1 MKYKILI
8 TVISLISLNTN
19 SQEVLD
25 LKKATAITLENNLNI
40 KISENFEKIS
50 DNNTSFLNSGYL
62 PTISAGS
69 NFIKSNQNVE
79 IKTPSGLE
87 GTLENIESDSNSA
100 NISMNFIIV
109 DGAGRK
115 FNYRKSKELFNKS
128 KLEVVEV
135 IENTIFQL
143 YTVYFEACRLIEEQ
157 TIYKNNLDISQSRLD
172 RKRLELEYGQSTS
185 LEVLN
190 AEVDFKNDSINYLN
204 TISNLSNVK
213 RDLNLIMNVDSEKI
227 FELITEVNFLEFK
240 ELNDA
245 YSGAKENNTSLKI
258 DNKNVSISKN
268 EMMATKSTY
277 LPTIGLI
284 GSYGWNESINDN
296 PYAFFNKNIN
306 DGFSGGVSLSWDIF
320 NSGRK
325 IIANKNAKIKYENSK
340 IEKERKMNLFFNELN
355 SIYQTH
361 TNNLYIFEVQEKNLE
376 TNKLNF
382 DRNLEQYKLGRLSSI
397 QFRDAQL
404 KLQRAELQKNTSKYN
419 TKISELAL
427 MKISGQILT
436 KSYK

>member
-258 DNKNVSISKN
+258 DNKNISISKN
-268 EMMATKSTY
+268 EVMATKSTY

>member
-50 DNNTSFLNSGYL
+50 DYNTSFLNSGYL

-109 DGAGRK
+109 DGTGRK

-213 RDLNLIMNVDSEKI
+213 RDLNLIMNVDSEEI

-306 DGFSGGVSLSWDIF
+306 DGFSAGVSLSWDIF

>member
-1 MKYKILI
+1 
-8 TVISLISLNTN
+8 
-19 SQEVLD
+19 
-25 LKKATAITLENNLNI
+25 
-40 KISENFEKIS
+40 
-50 DNNTSFLNSGYL
+50 
-62 PTISAGS
+62 
-69 NFIKSNQNVE
+69 
-79 IKTPSGLE
+79 
-87 GTLENIESDSNSA
+87 
-100 NISMNFIIV
+100 
-109 DGAGRK
+109 
-115 FNYRKSKELFNKS
+115 
-128 KLEVVEV
+128 
-135 IENTIFQL
+135 
-143 YTVYFEACRLIEEQ
+143 
-157 TIYKNNLDISQSRLD
+157 
-172 RKRLELEYGQSTS
+172 
-185 LEVLN
+185 
-190 AEVDFKNDSINYLN
+190 
-204 TISNLSNVK
+204 
-213 RDLNLIMNVDSEKI
+213 MNVDSEEI

-306 DGFSGGVSLSWDIF
+306 DGFSAGVSLSWDIF